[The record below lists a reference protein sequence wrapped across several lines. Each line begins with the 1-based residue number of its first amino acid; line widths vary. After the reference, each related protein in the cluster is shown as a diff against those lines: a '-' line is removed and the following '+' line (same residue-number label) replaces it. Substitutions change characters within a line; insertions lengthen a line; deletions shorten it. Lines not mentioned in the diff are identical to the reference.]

1 MHLACTHN
9 KIYCSPA
16 VTDLGYYAVLGV
28 KPSSATTESEIRKA
42 YLSWARKL
50 HPDRGAGAE
59 AEAKLAR
66 IGEAWAVLK
75 NKKLRKVY
83 DEEGAEGLEALDNE
97 GGVVEHEEDDE
108 VSGEEHDDE
117 EESEESDEG
126 EDGGGAGGQPSVS
139 AFFAPP
145 PTAAAPSGSSPQRQ
159 ASSHS
164 AKWAQGVADREV
176 TLQIADAVAEA
187 IKRTE
192 ERSAARYTRALA
204 MLLQQLEP
212 SVSGTEADERA
223 RRAWAQA

>member
-16 VTDLGYYAVLGV
+16 LTDLGYYAVLGV

-108 VSGEEHDDE
+108 VSGEEHDE

-145 PTAAAPSGSSPQRQ
+145 PAAAAPSGSSPQRQ